1 MRAGMEFTE
10 AAKIALQSL
19 WANKLRS
26 ILTLMGVM
34 IGVAAVIMVITLVNG
49 ANKFVAT
56 KVYGYGADVFTA
68 SKQPSV
74 VFDDA
79 EFNKYQ
85 KRKDLKIEDYREV
98 ANRCRHCAATG
109 AMASTT
115 GKVVYNNHSSTDTSV
130 RGWTW
135 TMPPIYNINIDRGR
149 GFSPVDE
156 EHNSKVAIIGPDIVD
171 NQIGAVD
178 PIGQEI
184 RVDGVQFTVIGV
196 GERKG
201 KTLGQSQD
209 NWVAMPITTFLN
221 EYGSNRSLTIYARAN
236 GVGDPLELAVG
247 EVRTILRSHRHD
259 LPGAEDSFSLDTNS
273 TFVGIWQSISASFSA
288 VFVSL
293 AAISLVVGGIVIMNI
308 MLVSVTE
315 RTREIGVRKALGARR
330 SDLMLQFLIES
341 ATMSLVGG
349 LMGVIGGVVLA
360 KTITLIIGFPS
371 AIESWSVIL
380 GLLTAIAVGI
390 FFGVY
395 PARKAALLDPIVAL
409 RTEI

>member
-1 MRAGMEFTE
+1 MEFIE
-10 AAKIALQSL
+10 AVKIALQSL

-34 IGVAAVIMVITLVNG
+34 IGVAAVIMVITLVSG

-74 VFDDA
+74 IFSDA
-79 EFNKYQ
+79 EYNKYQ
-85 KRKDLKIEDYREV
+85 KRKDLKIDDYREV
-98 ANRCRHCAATG
+98 AAKCKDCATTG
-109 AMASTT
+109 AMASST
-115 GKVVYNNHSSTDTSV
+115 GKVVYNSHSSNDTSI

-135 TMPPIYNINIDRGR
+135 TMPPIYNVNIDKGR
-149 GFSPVDE
+149 GFVPADE

-171 NQIGAVD
+171 NQMGAID
-178 PIGQEI
+178 PLGKEI
-184 RVDGVQFTVIGV
+184 RVDGTQYTVIGV

-209 NWVAMPITTFLN
+209 DWVAMPLTTFLAN
-221 EYGSNRSLTIYARAN
+221 YGSNRSLTIYARAN

-259 LPGAEDSFSLDTNS
+259 LPGAEDSFSTDTNS
-273 TFVGIWQSISASFSA
+273 TFVGIWQSISSSFSA

-293 AAISLVVGGIVIMNI
+293 AAISLVIGGIVIMNI

-330 SDLMLQFLIES
+330 SDVLLQFLIES

-349 LMGVIGGVVLA
+349 LIGVFAGVVFA
-360 KTITLIIGFPS
+360 KAITLIIGFPS
-371 AIESWSVIL
+371 QIEMWSVAL
-380 GLLTAIAVGI
+380 GLISALSVGM

-395 PARKAALLDPIVAL
+395 PARKASLLDPIVAL
-409 RTEI
+409 RSEL

>member
-1 MRAGMEFTE
+1 MEFTE
-10 AAKIALQSL
+10 ALKVALQSL

-74 VFDDA
+74 IFSDA
-79 EFNKYQ
+79 EYNKYQ
-85 KRKDLKIEDYREV
+85 KRKDLKLDDYREV
-98 ANRCRHCAATG
+98 AAKCKDCASTG

-115 GKVVYNNHSSTDTSV
+115 GKVVYESHSSTDSSI

-135 TMPPIYNINIDRGR
+135 TMPPIYNINIDHGR
-149 GFSPVDE
+149 GFVP
-156 EHNSKVAIIGPDIVD
+156 
-171 NQIGAVD
+171 
-178 PIGQEI
+178 
-184 RVDGVQFTVIGV
+184 
-196 GERKG
+196 
-201 KTLGQSQD
+201 L
-209 NWVAMPITTFLN
+209 TTFLN
-221 EYGSNRSLTIYARAN
+221 AYGSSRSLTIYARAN

-259 LPGAEDSFSLDTNS
+259 LPGAEDSFSTDTNS
-273 TFVGIWQSISASFSA
+273 TFVGIWQSISSSFSA

-330 SDLMLQFLIES
+330 GDVLLQFLIES
-341 ATMSLVGG
+341 ATMSFVGG
-349 LMGVIGGVVLA
+349 LIGVLAGVVFA
-360 KTITLIIGFPS
+360 KTITLLIGFPS
-371 AIESWSVIL
+371 DIELWSVAL
-380 GLLTAIAVGI
+380 GLFMATAVGI

-395 PARKAALLDPIVAL
+395 PARKASLLDPIVAL
-409 RTEI
+409 RSEL